1 MGESA
6 DNSPESATKS
16 QPNRREFISLGAAWL
31 LSMPLATPSAEE
43 LEQYLWPEKDYLAPK
58 MGESRPFPPRRRR
71 KQQSEQIG
79 APSPLFLTF
88 DDGPLEW
95 TAAILDEL
103 AAKQQKATFFVI
115 GRNLAIPR
123 LRRLAVRAVQEGHEL
138 GNHSFTHPSFSS
150 ISSKRGRQEI
160 ADTHTLIREVIAEA
174 GVDSAKQDLYFRF
187 PYGDS
192 GSYSTHKAAR
202 ETLDE
207 LGYGIAWWD
216 LDTHDWRMELGTQ
229 SKSPATV
236 IASVKSAR
244 ARDVVLLH
252 DRRRTAGVL
261 PSMLEVLAARQ
272 MFSLPLS
279 TYTSPTPE
287 SGAVDLDG
295 RTI

>member
-6 DNSPESATKS
+6 HISPESGTKP
-16 QPNRREFISLGAAWL
+16 QPNRREFLSLGAAWL
-31 LSMPLATPSAEE
+31 LSMPLTAPSAEE
-43 LEQYLWPEKDYLAPK
+43 LEQYLWPDKDYIAPR
-58 MGESRPFPPRRRR
+58 MGESRPFPPWRR
-71 KQQSEQIG
+71 KKQLPEQTSE
-79 APSPLFLTF
+79 PSPLFLTF

-123 LRRLAVRAVQEGHEL
+123 LRKFAIRTLQEGHEL
-138 GNHSFTHPSFSS
+138 GNHSFTHPSFAT
-150 ISSKRGRQEI
+150 ISRKRGRQEI
-160 ADTHTLIREVIAEA
+160 VDTHTLIREVIDEA
-174 GVDSAKQDLYFRF
+174 GVDPARQDLYFRF
-187 PYGDS
+187 PYGET
-192 GSYSTHKAAR
+192 GSSSTYKAAR

-216 LDTHDWRMELGTQ
+216 LDTHDWRMELGAQ

-236 IASVKSAR
+236 IASVRNAR

-261 PSMLEVLAARQ
+261 PSMLDVLAARK

-279 TYTSPTPE
+279 TYTSPNPDNR
-287 SGAVDLDG
+287 SPDLDG